1 MPASGAPAAYF
12 KLMYFSK
19 RQILFY
25 FKILC
30 LGLVGKSVVFGS
42 AMIGHSINSGGG
54 WITGSQHS
62 TFTNF
67 GEIYMSTQAQ
77 PGQFNQPPTDLN
89 ATGSLEMDENIPIGS
104 LVGEFNATDPDGDIL
119 TYHFVSGD
127 NNNSLFTLDQ
137 NGILRTATVFNYET
151 NASNH
156 AITVQAKD
164 EYNASV
170 EGNFTVM
177 LQIY

>member
-1 MPASGAPAAYF
+1 
-12 KLMYFSK
+12 MYFSK

-77 PGQFNQPPTDLN
+77 PGQFNQAPTDLN
-89 ATGSLEMDENIPIGS
+89 STAPLNIAENQPIGTV
-104 LVGEFNATDPDGDIL
+104 VGEFNATDPDLNSSLRYSLVNGVGD
-119 TYHFVSGD
+119 G
-127 NNNSLFTLDQ
+127 NNSLFTLDE
-137 NGILRTATVFNYET
+137 N
-151 NASNH
+151 
-156 AITVQAKD
+156 
-164 EYNASV
+164 
-170 EGNFTVM
+170 
-177 LQIY
+177 